1 MKLFAKAK
9 SNLNRNI
16 EMSKVIIIAGPT
28 ASGKTSLAIDICKK
42 FNGEVISADSMQIYK
57 GMDIATAKP
66 SEQEKDGIPHHLID
80 ILDPSEPFS
89 VSQFKELCDRAIAD
103 VVSRGKLPVVAGGT
117 GLYIDS
123 LVNNTLFGEF
133 SGDEE
138 YRELLRTRA
147 ETEGTEAL
155 WNELS
160 QVDPERAE
168 KLSKNDQKR
177 IIRALEV
184 YHCTGKTLTEHE
196 SFSRTQKSE
205 HDFLMLLLFFEDREA
220 LYDRINKRVDK
231 MFEMGLEE
239 EARRE
244 LTKNGLPT
252 AHQAIGYKELRP
264 YFEGTATLEE
274 VSESLKKS
282 TRNYAKRQ
290 LTWFRRYENAVRLL
304 ADKGELCEAEKIIRS
319 FLN

>member
-1 MKLFAKAK
+1 
-9 SNLNRNI
+9 
-16 EMSKVIIIAGPT
+16 
-28 ASGKTSLAIDICKK
+28 
-42 FNGEVISADSMQIYK
+42 
-57 GMDIATAKP
+57 
-66 SEQEKDGIPHHLID
+66 
-80 ILDPSEPFS
+80 
-89 VSQFKELCDRAIAD
+89 

-205 HDFLMLLLFFEDREA
+205 HDFLMLLLFFEDREV